1 MKPNDAEITPIEP
14 TIELELAYISSPAQA
29 IKYPP
34 DAATS
39 SVKIITFTLFFSAS
53 CLM

>member
-1 MKPNDAEITPIEP
+1 MTPIEP
-14 TIELELAYISSPAQA
+14 IIELELAYISSPAQA
-29 IKYPP
+29 IRYPP

-39 SVKIITFTLFFSAS
+39 SAKTIILFLFFFAN

>member
-1 MKPNDAEITPIEP
+1 MTPIEP
-14 TIELELAYISSPAQA
+14 TIELEFAKISSPAQA

-39 SVKIITFTLFFSAS
+39 YAKTITFFLFFLAN